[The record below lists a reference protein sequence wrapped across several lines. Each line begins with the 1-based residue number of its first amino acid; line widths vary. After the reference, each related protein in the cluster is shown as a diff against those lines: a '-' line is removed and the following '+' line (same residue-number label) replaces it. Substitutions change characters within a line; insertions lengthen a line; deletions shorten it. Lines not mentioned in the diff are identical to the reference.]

1 LIFEIYFVPLMPT
14 KKTIM
19 NPVKIPSYPVMEK
32 IINSDAFKFFV
43 KIHPKLMYNIRNM
56 CTKNKILTPDANNHK
71 EGVIGQFFK
80 ENLGYDNVQTIF
92 GENAKDIFIYNTSIS
107 IKCAEIKLK
116 KGKRKR
122 KPHAIEQGSPNLT
135 LIWDTNKLVQDKYLA
150 NYNPKYFTWYFEVFV
165 NNSDTPALIPSIY
178 IFPPEVQD
186 LSLGTQRHGR
196 GLGVTTKTL
205 DKWKKDPRTIIF
217 DCVWPPYKL
226 VENGCENMYKS
237 VLENTMKD
245 IS

>member
-1 LIFEIYFVPLMPT
+1 LIFEISFVPLMPT

-19 NPVKIPSYPVMEK
+19 NPLKIPSYPEMEE
-32 IINSDAFKFFV
+32 IINSDVFKLFV
-43 KIHPKLMYNIRNM
+43 KKHPKLMYNIRNM
-56 CTKNKILTPDANNHK
+56 CTKNKKLTPDANNHK

-80 ENLGYDNVQTIF
+80 ENLGYDNVRTIF

-116 KGKRKR
+116 EGTRVPFAKDG
-122 KPHAIEQGSPNLT
+122 GSSNLT
-135 LIWDTNKLVQDKYLA
+135 LIWDTNELVQEKYKE

-165 NNSDTPALIPSIY
+165 NKSDKPALMPSIY

-196 GLGVTTKTL
+196 GLGVTTNTL
-205 DKWKKDPRTIIF
+205 NKWKKDPRTIIF
-217 DCVWPPYKL
+217 DCLWPPYTL
-226 VENGCENMYKS
+226 VENGCETMYKIA
-237 VLENTMKD
+237 LENTMKD